1 MTSLIPSP
9 PAQLLWV
16 SWLAVPEDRQLC
28 QRIGNCARGPA
39 TVPEDRQLCWQ
50 QGYYMTVLQ
59 AMEVV
64 CGCLATKSLD
74 LNNTSG
80 WGYSS
85 MLLGVANIQRLIS
98 IPQME

>member
-1 MTSLIPSP
+1 
-9 PAQLLWV
+9 
-16 SWLAVPEDRQLC
+16 
-28 QRIGNCARGPA
+28 
-39 TVPEDRQLCWQ
+39 
-50 QGYYMTVLQ
+50 MTVLQ

>member
-9 PAQLLWV
+9 PAQVLLFAVLV

-28 QRIGNCARGPA
+28 R
-39 TVPEDRQLCWQ
+39 Q
-50 QGYYMTVLQ
+50 QGYYITVLQ
-59 AMEVV
+59 AMEVA

-85 MLLGVANIQRLIS
+85 MLLGVANIQQLIS